1 MPIVEIQERQDFKCS
16 KRPHPNIFSWW
27 GSRATPHKSAG
38 INISTAGRSNSAYPV
53 LPGLVT
59 RAHSPYGGSPKSVY
73 GGSGK
78 TGTSSSDNSRCNVDR
93 LFLRTSV
100 RHPLYCLSDSF
111 TRHAAAKRART
122 LPLGGP
128 PSRTSASNSSKP
140 RNIPDNIP
148 EYMPL

>member
-1 MPIVEIQERQDFKCS
+1 MHASVGF
-16 KRPHPNIFSWW
+16 W
-27 GSRATPHKSAG
+27 GSRATPHKKCRHKHH
-38 INISTAGRSNSAYPV
+38 TAGRSNSAYPV

-59 RAHSPYGGSPKSVY
+59 RAHSPYGGSPKWLP
-73 GGSGK
+73 GARGK
-78 TGTSSSDNSRCNVDR
+78 TGATSSDNSRCKGDR
-93 LFLRTSV
+93 LFLSKSL
-100 RHPLYCLSDSF
+100 HNPLYCLSSSF

-148 EYMPL
+148 EYMPLNIAHIRSFQAQYP